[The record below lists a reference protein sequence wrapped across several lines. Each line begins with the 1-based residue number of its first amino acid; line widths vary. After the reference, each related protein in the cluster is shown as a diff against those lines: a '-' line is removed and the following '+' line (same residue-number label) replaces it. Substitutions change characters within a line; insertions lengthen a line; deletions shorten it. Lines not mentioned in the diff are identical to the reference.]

1 MHQTK
6 SAQYLTSHGLSSEAG
21 RRWNPIRDPKNPN
34 RAAAYLPSLSRGEGM
49 PFMFK
54 LPGVSMSI
62 GMIIAI
68 AAQATGRIISGP
80 RTSREPS
87 ITRASRPSRSD
98 IIDGP
103 MAPKRMAPSLT
114 CAKPAKRSSRA
125 ARIPRGRGT
134 SHIDLPAAGALSCY
148 ALTRAPD
155 DGGIRRR
162 QDTDMNITRAIAV
175 VACSLGLAA
184 CSSSLMGSELFS
196 SKPATATLT
205 IESDP
210 PGADASVSTGAS
222 CRTPCSLA
230 APVADALT
238 VSYELT
244 GYLPQTVPVRP
255 LPGESGLF
263 GSSGTATQ
271 FDPNPVFAALQ
282 PATPSKPPPP
292 KKRKRP
298 TTAAAPP
305 PTAPPPSMGGLAPPP
320 GIFTPMIR

>member
-1 MHQTK
+1 
-6 SAQYLTSHGLSSEAG
+6 
-21 RRWNPIRDPKNPN
+21 
-34 RAAAYLPSLSRGEGM
+34 
-49 PFMFK
+49 MFK

-87 ITRASRPSRSD
+87 ITRASRPSISD

-125 ARIPRGRGT
+125 ARNPRGRGT

-155 DGGIRRR
+155 DGGIQRR

-184 CSSSLMGSELFS
+184 CSSWTTSWMPSFELLS

-210 PGADASVSTGAS
+210 PGADASISTDAS

-230 APVADALT
+230 VPVADAFT
-238 VSYELT
+238 VSYALS

-255 LPGESGLF
+255 LPGESG
-263 GSSGTATQ
+263 
-271 FDPNPVFAALQ
+271 P
-282 PATPSKPPPP
+282 
-292 KKRKRP
+292 
-298 TTAAAPP
+298 
-305 PTAPPPSMGGLAPPP
+305 
-320 GIFTPMIR
+320 

>member
-1 MHQTK
+1 
-6 SAQYLTSHGLSSEAG
+6 
-21 RRWNPIRDPKNPN
+21 
-34 RAAAYLPSLSRGEGM
+34 
-49 PFMFK
+49 
-54 LPGVSMSI
+54 
-62 GMIIAI
+62 
-68 AAQATGRIISGP
+68 
-80 RTSREPS
+80 
-87 ITRASRPSRSD
+87 
-98 IIDGP
+98 
-103 MAPKRMAPSLT
+103 
-114 CAKPAKRSSRA
+114 
-125 ARIPRGRGT
+125 
-134 SHIDLPAAGALSCY
+134 LSCY

-155 DGGIRRR
+155 YRGIRRC